1 MIEDTKVSMHTSA
14 KVKPVVNFAHGYID
28 NLSAIVLKKKSKK
41 AIRLACLIC
50 GKCNPTSYIT
60 SYS

>member
-1 MIEDTKVSMHTSA
+1 MIEDTKISMHTSA

-28 NLSAIVLKKKSKK
+28 ILSAIVLKKKSKK
-41 AIRLACLIC
+41 AIRLVDMW
-50 GKCNPTSYIT
+50 KVQSYIVHT